1 MAKERKRRT
10 GRMKAKERKRRTRR
24 MKAKGNLPPK
34 RIKSKK
40 GLDAPG
46 VNDAEE
52 QAKMKARKKERTKAA
67 KPPGTPT
74 KSDQR
79 TDKESSLETGKPV
92 SQPPTSSSPR
102 QPSMPS
108 SKEPK
113 KRGLFETFKTKAKA
127 AARAV
132 KSSLGLTS
140 QPGSRKRGQGR
151 WRIGLG

>member
-10 GRMKAKERKRRTRR
+10 GRMKAK
-24 MKAKGNLPPK
+24 GNLPPK
-34 RIKSKK
+34 RVKSKK

-52 QAKMKARKKERTKAA
+52 QAKMKARKKERTKPA

-79 TDKESSLETGKPV
+79 TDKESSPETGKTV

-102 QPSMPS
+102 QPSMP
-108 SKEPK
+108 KEKK
-113 KRGLFETFKTKAKA
+113 KRSLFETLKIKAKA
-127 AARAV
+127 AARAI
-132 KSSLGLTS
+132 KSSLGL